1 MFSTGSA
8 DALRNVYLWF
18 QLLVDEMRGR
28 STKKYLTTIN
38 QRTKWFDEQKSI
50 DDENDL
56 IFVTRV

>member
-8 DALRNVYLWF
+8 DALRNVYLQF
-18 QLLVDEMRGR
+18 QLLVDGMRGR
-28 STKKYLTTIN
+28 WTKKYLSTIN

-50 DDENDL
+50 DENDL